1 MRTGWLVRIWTA
13 KKWSKF
19 FGLMWLRW
27 VLMNFFWDRR
37 KRVRFFLNETFQLIL
52 NQFFF
57 LVPFSLKLAVS
68 LLEIVFEKSDQ
79 KLHRTSGSYD
89 WVEVMTSCIKF
100 SRQKKFLAFSLAF
113 DGFRLALTDFLTS
126 FIKMVEFRR
135 TFNFRGFLQQIQLFE
150 TLKFL
155 ISL

>member
-13 KKWSKF
+13 KKWWKF

-37 KRVRFFLNETFQLIL
+37 KRVRFFFNETFQLIL

-113 DGFRLALTDFLTS
+113 DGFRLGTDWF
-126 FIKMVEFRR
+126 FDVIHQD
-135 TFNFRGFLQQIQLFE
+135 GGI
-150 TLKFL
+150 
-155 ISL
+155 

>member
-13 KKWSKF
+13 KKWWKF

-113 DGFRLALTDFLTS
+113 DGFRLGTDWF
-126 FIKMVEFRR
+126 FDVIHQD
-135 TFNFRGFLQQIQLFE
+135 GGI
-150 TLKFL
+150 
-155 ISL
+155 

>member
-1 MRTGWLVRIWTA
+1 
-13 KKWSKF
+13 
-19 FGLMWLRW
+19 MWLRW

-155 ISL
+155 MSL

>member
-13 KKWSKF
+13 KKWWKF

-155 ISL
+155 MSL